1 MGCLRH
7 IHDSG
12 TEIAGP
18 HIHLPDLREKQV
30 SEAACM
36 LYWLIEVIISFQR
49 ARVLLPTTVL
59 RT

>member
-7 IHDSG
+7 IRDSG
-12 TEIAGP
+12 TVISGP
-18 HIHLPDLREKQV
+18 HIYLPDLREKQV
-30 SEAACM
+30 SEAACR
-36 LYWLIEVIISFQR
+36 LYWVIEVIISFQR

>member
-7 IHDSG
+7 IRDSG

-18 HIHLPDLREKQV
+18 HIHLPDLRKKQV
-30 SEAACM
+30 SEAACR
-36 LYWLIEVIISFQR
+36 LYWVIEVIISFQR

>member
-7 IHDSG
+7 IRDSG
-12 TEIAGP
+12 TFISGP

-30 SEAACM
+30 SKAACR
-36 LYWLIEVIISFQR
+36 LYWVIEVIISFQR